1 MNVAVSD
8 SGKPSSKRV
17 KPTGRK
23 TMFGRTNPKFVKYKS
38 TEEKNRKIGL
48 AKGSYYTQF
57 VISMVIAAAVTY
69 LLNITSDIKKILDT
83 ISIVGYIILFAVI
96 VSLIIIAVIRMNKI
110 KKMKQREEE

>member
-1 MNVAVSD
+1 MNIAVSD
-8 SGKPSSKRV
+8 SGKPSPKRV

-48 AKGSYYTQF
+48 AKRNYYTQF
-57 VISMVIAAAVTY
+57 TISMVIAAVVTY
-69 LLNITSDIKKILDT
+69 LLNTTSDVKKILDT
-83 ISIVGYIILFAVI
+83 ISIVGFTILCAVI

-110 KKMKQREEE
+110 KKMKQ